1 MAADWEKEAVVQ
13 ELTERITAGDFAG
26 DFDALKQAVE
36 VSDLLSERDRQQ
48 LLQYWVSKER
58 ERKKS
63 EDADS

>member
-36 VSDLLSERDRQQ
+36 ASDLLSERDRQQ